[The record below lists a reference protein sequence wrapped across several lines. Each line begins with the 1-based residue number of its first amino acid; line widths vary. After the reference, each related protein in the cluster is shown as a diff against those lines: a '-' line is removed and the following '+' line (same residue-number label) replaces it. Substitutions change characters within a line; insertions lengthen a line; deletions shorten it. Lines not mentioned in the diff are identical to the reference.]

1 MKTLSEIRRN
11 IVSFYSA
18 IQDRVTDFSVSS
30 VAGSLFYSFSA
41 SLEGVY
47 EELEDIRRQAYVS
60 TATGS
65 YLDRLIEGTFQ
76 LSRTPPTRAV
86 GYVVI
91 YANSPISSP
100 ESIELRYADYNYE
113 TGEFAGGVQNS
124 TKFVGFNLQG
134 EEGVV
139 FALINP
145 RNTEVLLPSVD
156 PDSNERL
163 IYLDPDRPVQFI
175 ILPVASVIR
184 GRKANVRE
192 GGIYSFPSPPPGVAG
207 VLNTSNPGVIFFSSK
222 QAISGAPFYSRFTE
236 IMGYNNA
243 TSSFSV
249 LNAFNFSNRGFV
261 EITGDSTR
269 ENEINATYTDGTLS
283 RSGGLIFEY
292 IDSSTSNITLSL
304 PIENSLNQIPFANV
318 VEDGEVVQLEL
329 TEFTYKG
336 VTYPAD
342 DEVLRQFIED
352 NIDDGLRIAQI
363 PDQIDNSLIFDP
375 DNVITADYRMIDSA
389 RVGGASNVS
398 TDAEYREALR
408 KYLASLTRAT
418 PRSLEAGSL
427 QISGV
432 SFARTLPSALS
443 PRGSATVLASDEN
456 GTLPS
461 GLRGRIRSTLD
472 GEWKAAGINLIIR
485 EPDLIRTNI
494 TVTARIEAGVFRNSI
509 TQQVLATSEEYFRNL
524 RPGDSIRYSDL
535 LEAIVN
541 IGGVTNAF
549 NLIVSRYL
557 SDSTYAQYKGAY
569 DNEVLRKVS
578 SSGVIE
584 VYHESHTFPE
594 YTMGDKAILVKRD
607 SNVYEEV
614 AVAGTDPTPEEFDEA
629 DGILYARVDD
639 DNYLVFEG
647 NVESLYN
654 LFNSLVTNSDAVT
667 VDYFSGVLLDNIE
680 VFGAGQNE
688 RLYFLSYILGEPLE
702 ELGPENYPLIPD
714 RINYS
719 VIRDYDSLPVEL
731 FRNSIV
737 NIGTT
742 PTLLVGIK
750 YI

>member
-1 MKTLSEIRRN
+1 MKNLNEIRRN
-11 IVSFYSA
+11 IVSFYSS
-18 IQDRVTDFSVSS
+18 IQERVTDFSIGS
-30 VAGSLFYSFSA
+30 VAGSIIYSFSA
-41 SLEGVY
+41 SLESIY
-47 EELEDIRRQAYVS
+47 NELNEVRRQAYVS
-60 TATGS
+60 TATGK
-65 YLDRLIEGTFQ
+65 YLDRLINGTFQ
-76 LSRTPPTRAV
+76 LQRLEPTRAV

-91 YANSPISSP
+91 YGTSPLVNP
-100 ESIELRYADYNYE
+100 ENVELRYASYDYE
-113 TGEFAGGVQNS
+113 TGEFLGGVQSS
-124 TKFVGFNLQG
+124 TKFIGFNVQG
-134 EEGVV
+134 EEGIV
-139 FALINP
+139 FSLINP

-156 PDSNERL
+156 PTSNERL
-163 IYLDPDRPVQFI
+163 IYLDRPVQFL
-175 ILPVASVIR
+175 ILPVASVTR

-192 GGIYSFPSPPPGVAG
+192 GGIYSFPSPPPGIAG
-207 VLNTSNPGVIFFSSK
+207 VLNTSTPGIIFFSSQ

-236 IMGYNNA
+236 ILGYNNN

-249 LNAFNFSNRGFV
+249 LNAFNFSNSGSI
-261 EITGDSTR
+261 EITGDTSKQ
-269 ENEINATYTDGTLS
+269 NDIVATYSDGDLVRS
-283 RSGGLIFEY
+283 RGLVFQY
-292 IDSSTSNITLSL
+292 IDASTSNITLSL
-304 PIENSLNQIPFANV
+304 PIENSLNQLPFVNV
-318 VEDGEVVQLEL
+318 VEEGEVVQLEL
-329 TEFTYKG
+329 VEFTYKG

-342 DEVLRQFIED
+342 DEVLREFIED
-352 NIDDGLRIAQI
+352 NIDDGLRVAQI

-375 DNVITADYRMIDSA
+375 DNVLTSDYRMIDSA
-389 RVGGASNVS
+389 RIGGASNES

-456 GTLPS
+456 GTLPT

-472 GEWKAAGINLIIR
+472 EEWKAAGINLIIR

-494 TVTARIEAGVFRNSI
+494 TVTAKIEAGVFRNSI

-557 SDSTYAQYKGAY
+557 SDSTYTQYKGAY

-614 AVAGTDPTPEEFDEA
+614 TVAGTDPTPEEFDEA

-647 NVESLYN
+647 NVELLYN

-667 VDYFSGVLLDNIE
+667 VDYFSGILLDNIE
-680 VFGAGQNE
+680 AFGTEQNE
-688 RLYFLSYILGEPLE
+688 RLYFLSYVLGEPLE